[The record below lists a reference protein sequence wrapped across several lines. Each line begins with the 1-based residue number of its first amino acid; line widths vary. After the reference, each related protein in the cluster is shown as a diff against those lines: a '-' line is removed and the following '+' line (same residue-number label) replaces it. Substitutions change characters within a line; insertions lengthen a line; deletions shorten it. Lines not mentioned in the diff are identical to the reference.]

1 MRTTKTRIEGSVAG
15 RMMAAIMMGF
25 KRLKRAEIV
34 ERLMSG
40 LRDDQAIPDDAD
52 DQVDDEMLDPEYGDG
67 YDQGDDQS

>member
-1 MRTTKTRIEGSVAG
+1 
-15 RMMAAIMMGF
+15 MMAAIMTGF

-67 YDQGDDQS
+67 YD